1 KPTMTPPPTS
11 ICSSSSSSPLDHVSL
26 PLLPLYILLNVV
38 ILLLLTVL
46 LVRCY
51 VQRKHEVVE
60 DEAEDEDLPYS
71 DIFQTQLQPIRCRKD
86 SNQASVYSAVRM
98 EAITD
103 EQINIRKTEDDMEL
117 REGDLCAVYACV
129 RKGNITDGPNRTKA
143 VSGGHL

>member
-71 DIFQTQLQPIRCRKD
+71 SIFQTQLQPIR
-86 SNQASVYSAVRM
+86 S
-98 EAITD
+98 
-103 EQINIRKTEDDMEL
+103 
-117 REGDLCAVYACV
+117 
-129 RKGNITDGPNRTKA
+129 RKGS
-143 VSGGHL
+143 VSC